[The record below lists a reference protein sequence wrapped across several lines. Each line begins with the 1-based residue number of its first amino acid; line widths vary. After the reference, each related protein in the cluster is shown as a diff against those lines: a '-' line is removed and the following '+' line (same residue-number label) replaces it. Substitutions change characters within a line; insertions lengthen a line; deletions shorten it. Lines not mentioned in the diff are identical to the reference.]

1 MKSPFVYWPC
11 IAGLVFFVAALF
23 SLRTEIAVARGLDKL
38 VVMGR
43 VFFAASLAAFGAEHL
58 AGLQIV
64 KAVVPVWMPTPLF
77 WTGLVGTA
85 LLAVALAVVARR
97 CVRLAGLMYAAMLF
111 LFVLMIHVH
120 NVALRPHERIFWTLV
135 LRDSCFA
142 AGGLAL
148 AATQSGW
155 PRKPSASAL
164 TLAAR
169 FCIGISLVVFAVEHF
184 LHPLFAP
191 GVPLQK
197 LTPDWVPAPLVWG
210 YLTGAVLLI
219 AGVCIL
225 VNRHGRAAA
234 TWLGLLVTLLT
245 LAIYLPL
252 LLLAKTPG
260 TQLEGINYVADTLLF
275 AATILLLAAA
285 LPGDNSRAPYSP

>member
-23 SLRTEIAVARGLDKL
+23 SLRAEIAAARGLHKL

-58 AGLQIV
+58 AGAQFV
-64 KAVVPVWMPTPLF
+64 KAVVPVWMPAPLF
-77 WTGLVGTA
+77 WTYLVGTA
-85 LLAVALAVVARR
+85 LLAVALAVVVRR
-97 CVRLAGLMYAAMLF
+97 HERLAGLMYAAMLF
-111 LFVLMIHVH
+111 LFVLLIHVH
-120 NVALRPHERIFWTLV
+120 NVALRSHERLFWTLA

-148 AATQSGW
+148 AATHPGW
-155 PRKPSASAL
+155 PRQPSARAL

-169 FCIGISLVVFAVEHF
+169 FCIAIPLVVFAVEHF

-197 LTPDWVPAPLVWG
+197 LTPAWVPLPFVWS
-210 YLTGAVLLI
+210 YLTGVVLLI
-219 AGVCIL
+219 AGACVLI
-225 VNRHGRAAA
+225 NRRARAAA

-260 TQLEGINYVADTLLF
+260 AQLEGINYVADTLLF

-285 LPGDNSRAPYSP
+285 LPGGSTRAPYSP